1 MKFVEKKK
9 VLEWVK
15 VRNEPFFLYVTFR
28 FSQWRLL
35 DFRTAV
41 CRVFGF
47 GGVNRKN
54 IFISGVNV

>member
-15 VRNEPFFLYVTFR
+15 VRNEPFFSIAFR
-28 FSQWRLL
+28 FSQWPLL
-35 DFRTAV
+35 DFRIAV
-41 CRVFGF
+41 CCVFGF